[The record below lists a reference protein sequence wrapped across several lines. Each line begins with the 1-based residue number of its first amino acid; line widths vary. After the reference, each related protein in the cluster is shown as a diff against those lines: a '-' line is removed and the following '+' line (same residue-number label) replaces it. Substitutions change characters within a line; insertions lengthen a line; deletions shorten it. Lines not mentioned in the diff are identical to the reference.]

1 MNDEAL
7 ESVLR
12 RLPEPAP
19 PAGLSAA
26 VLLRAARRD
35 EAREA
40 AARAAS
46 DVRARRAHAR
56 LAWVATLAGIAVSL
70 GGQVFG
76 LLTGEMPF
84 DPAPSR
90 IRVALVNIPS
100 VGTAMLLLTLG
111 LSLYLTGLFAVIGK
125 ADRSRRRV

>member
-19 PAGLSAA
+19 PAGLAAA

-46 DVRARRAHAR
+46 EVPAWRARAR

-70 GGQVFG
+70 GAQVFG
-76 LLTGEMPF
+76 LLVGEMTF
-84 DPAPSR
+84 DPAPSPF
-90 IRVALVNIPS
+90 RVALVNTPS
-100 VGTAMLLLTLG
+100 LGTAVLLLTLG
-111 LSLYLTGLFAVIGK
+111 LSLYVAGLFALMER
-125 ADRSRRRV
+125 RS